1 MTVITTE
8 LLDGHLISPRPKKLI
23 PAPVW
28 KRLINII
35 LDYIGTILFFSTI
48 IFLITYVTET
58 SIKENF
64 IRNQKAYPM
73 AFQVLGLF
81 AMYVYYVVCEYY
93 LEGKTLGKYLTQTI
107 VITPN
112 GQAPSLNQV
121 LIRSMLRFIPLEGLL
136 LLLKEQSLHDQ
147 WSDTIVIEER

>member
-1 MTVITTE
+1 MTVITTQ

-48 IFLITYVTET
+48 IFLIAYVTET

-64 IRNQKAYPM
+64 IRNQKAYPIT
-73 AFQVLGLF
+73 FQLLGFF

-93 LEGKTLGKYLTQTI
+93 LEGKTFGKYLTQTI
-107 VITPN
+107 VITPD
-112 GQAPSLNQV
+112 GRAPSLNQV
-121 LIRSMLRFIPLEGLL
+121 LIRSTLRFIPMEGLFL
-136 LLLKEQSLHDQ
+136 FLTPQSLHDE
-147 WSDTIVIEER
+147 WSGTFVIEEG